1 MFGRK
6 NKSEI
11 EKGQDNKMYKYI
23 LFDLDGT
30 LTNPEIGITSSVMYA
45 LEKFN
50 IKVEDRKELHPF
62 IGPPLTYSFQTYYG
76 LSEADSELAVKYYR
90 ERFSVKGLYENEVYD
105 GVEKM
110 LQELKKSG
118 KTLIIATSKPEEFTL
133 KILAHFDLLKYF
145 DFVAGATMDGS
156 RGEKADVIRY
166 ALEISGI
173 EEKSEAI
180 MIGDRKYDILGAKE
194 NGIDSIGVLFGF
206 GDYEELTNA
215 GANYIAKTVAD
226 IIEYI

>member
-1 MFGRK
+1 
-6 NKSEI
+6 
-11 EKGQDNKMYKYI
+11 MYEYV

-45 LEKFN
+45 LEKFG
-50 IKVEDRKELHPF
+50 IQVEDRKELHPF
-62 IGPPLTYSFQTYYG
+62 IGPPLTYSFQTFYG
-76 LSEADSELAVKYYR
+76 LSKEDSNLAVKYYR

-110 LQELKKSG
+110 LQTLKSSG
-118 KTLIIATSKPEEFTL
+118 KTLLIATSKPEEFTL
-133 KILAHFDLLKYF
+133 KILKHFNLYQYF

-173 EEKSEAI
+173 KDKSQAI
-180 MIGDRKYDILGAKE
+180 MIGDRNYDILGARK
-194 NGIDSIGVLFGF
+194 NGLDSMGVLFGF
-206 GDYEELTNA
+206 GDYEELAEA
-215 GANYIAKTVAD
+215 GANYIAETVDD
-226 IIEYI
+226 ILKYV

>member
-194 NGIDSIGVLFGF
+194 NGIDSMGVLFGF